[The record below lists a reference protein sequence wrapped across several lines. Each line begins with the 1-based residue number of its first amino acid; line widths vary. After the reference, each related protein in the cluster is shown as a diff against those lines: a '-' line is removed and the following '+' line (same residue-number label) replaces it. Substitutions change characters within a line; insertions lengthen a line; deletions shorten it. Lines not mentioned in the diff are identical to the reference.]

1 MVTVTVK
8 NTNDFK
14 VEAVSIESLLPETL
28 TLKDGSNSTKTVDL
42 EPGETLSALFHS
54 GEGKRGNQ
62 CDGAGEPEHGAD
74 GNGTCSPSES
84 ETVKPSES
92 ESVKPTIGINKY
104 SY

>member
-42 EPGETLSALFHS
+42 QPGETLTLSFTAD
-54 GEGKRGNQ
+54 EGKRGNQ
-62 CDGAGEPEHGAD
+62 CDGAD
-74 GNGTCSPSES
+74 GNGTCFLVR
-84 ETVKPSES
+84 T
-92 ESVKPTIGINKY
+92 
-104 SY
+104 